1 MLARVGKV
9 PVTAAEVEAAINSS
23 PVGTQFP
30 SMNADEQAAL
40 RGTMLK
46 RLVAARLL
54 YLEALKEKLDQS
66 PQFVADLAQY
76 RQGILFR
83 TYMDK
88 LRDTIRLSD
97 EEVSTLKEKFRGD
110 PDALSA
116 AKSALTSERYRV
128 AKAQRLRDLRDQFHV
143 QLHDERLAVGVT
155 PKTELAVGDGLKVL
169 FADISDGRPLKKK
182 EDIGYFKERLYDR
195 TELLL
200 VALAADH
207 DKVDVSNALEA
218 YANER
223 LPSLMLDRMASKWIP
238 NDGVARAYFKAHPD
252 IGQITERRHVGQLV
266 VATRKEAEALRQRIV
281 NGESLFELAGQ
292 LSIDPFG
299 RSHNGDMGWLR
310 AGTGMPEI
318 EKALDVLADNQVS
331 PVIETAK
338 GFHLVMIINRA
349 KGSQKRYEEVSDR
362 VRQAILNE
370 RLPGYIDQLR
380 DVHGVEWL
388 LPMQQ
393 GPA

>member
-1 MLARVGKV
+1 
-9 PVTAAEVEAAINSS
+9 
-23 PVGTQFP
+23 
-30 SMNADEQAAL
+30 
-40 RGTMLK
+40 
-46 RLVAARLL
+46 
-54 YLEALKEKLDQS
+54 
-66 PQFVADLAQY
+66 
-76 RQGILFR
+76 
-83 TYMDK
+83 
-88 LRDTIRLSD
+88 
-97 EEVSTLKEKFRGD
+97 
-110 PDALSA
+110 
-116 AKSALTSERYRV
+116 
-128 AKAQRLRDLRDQFHV
+128 
-143 QLHDERLAVGVT
+143 
-155 PKTELAVGDGLKVL
+155 
-169 FADISDGRPLKKK
+169 
-182 EDIGYFKERLYDR
+182 LYDR

-200 VALAADH
+200 VALAADR
-207 DKVDVSNALEA
+207 DKIDVSKALEA

-238 NDGVARAYFKAHPD
+238 NDGVARTYFKAHPD

-318 EKALDVLADNQVS
+318 EKALDGLADNQVS

-338 GFHLVMIINRA
+338 GFHLVTIINRA